1 MATTWSIRSVD
12 IHAIKTGIDP
22 APDPALE
29 ARFADCRLYE
39 RVPITLVER
48 NGKFLLQDG
57 RRRLSAAKRNG
68 EQTILAAVE
77 SEGE

>member
-1 MATTWSIRSVD
+1 MPTWTIRSVD
-12 IHAIKTGIDP
+12 IAAINTGL
-22 APDPALE
+22 APVPDLERE

-77 SEGE
+77 SEGA